1 MDIHAPDHPILS
13 LKEFFVHIAVVTV
26 GILIALSLEGVR
38 EVLHDRHLVRDT
50 LENFRAELRYDLEN
64 DDKEYAAVN
73 LAERQLKQLIADL
86 PGLER
91 TQPNQIAL
99 RLQQINAPSYFF
111 TQNSWQAALSTGAL
125 AHMSTDDVMTY
136 SGVFEGIRIYSSLQA
151 QNLAAQDHAVLFF
164 RAHPHPT
171 PAELEEGT
179 ERLLL
184 FERSE
189 SYLVH
194 TGEELRD
201 SLQKSLN
208 R

>member
-1 MDIHAPDHPILS
+1 LDIHAPDHPILS

-38 EVLHDRHLVRDT
+38 EIVHDRRLVRET
-50 LENFRAELRYDLEN
+50 RENFHAELSYDLAHDDHEYSAVLRAEN
-64 DDKEYAAVN
+64 
-73 LAERQLKQLIADL
+73 QLKQLIADL
-86 PGLER
+86 PQLAKV
-91 TQPNQIAL
+91 QPDQIAI
-99 RLQQINAPSYFF
+99 RLAQINNPGYFF

-136 SGVFEGIRIYSSLQA
+136 SSVFESIRIYSNFQA
-151 QNLAAQDHAVLFF
+151 QNLTAQDRAVLFF
-164 RAHPHPT
+164 QSHPHPT
-171 PAELEEGT
+171 SADLEEGT

-189 SYLVH
+189 TYLIH
-194 TGEELRD
+194 TGEELRAGLKD
-201 SLQKSLN
+201 ALG

>member
-38 EVLHDRHLVRDT
+38 EILHDRHLVRET
-50 LENFRAELRYDLEN
+50 RENFHAELRADLDH
-64 DDKEYAAVN
+64 DDREYAAVL
-73 LAERQLKQLIADL
+73 LAENRLKQLILDL
-86 PGLER
+86 PQLQQTRPE
-91 TQPNQIAL
+91 QIAF
-99 RLQQINAPSYFF
+99 RLGQVDNPDYFF

-136 SGVFEGIRIYSSLQA
+136 SSVFEAVRIYTNFQA
-151 QNLAAQDHAVLFF
+151 QNLIAQDRAVLFF

-179 ERLLL
+179 ERILL

-189 SYLVH
+189 AYLVH
-194 TGEELRD
+194 TGEELRAGLKD
-201 SLQKSLN
+201 ALS